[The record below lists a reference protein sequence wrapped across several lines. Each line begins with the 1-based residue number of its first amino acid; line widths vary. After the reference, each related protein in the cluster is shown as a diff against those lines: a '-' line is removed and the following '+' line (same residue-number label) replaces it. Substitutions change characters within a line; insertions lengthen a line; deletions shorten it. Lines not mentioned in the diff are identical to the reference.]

1 LRRGS
6 AAGLVAAEAIFCA
19 VASPAQA
26 TGAGREQ
33 PAAGARPQAGSIA
46 VTCASPARPALAARL
61 SRDIRSALRGRLSLV
76 GLRVDDQGQHLSCWL
91 NARRPFDSASVIKA
105 TILGALLRE
114 AMEQHRHLT
123 QREVNLAAEM
133 ITESDNDAAS
143 ALWAQIGHRW
153 LTRFLSLAKMT
164 ETRPGPGGYWGLT
177 QITAHDEWLLLR
189 LLMNANSVLNSPS
202 RNFALSLMAHVTH
215 AQEWG
220 VPAGAPTSMTVHVKN
235 GWLPLAPGGWRIHSI
250 GCFTGHHRSY
260 SIVMLTQD
268 NPSMAYGI
276 TTIERAAEVIH
287 HDLSPTETPVI
298 PPSAPAPSWGTP
310 DEHIPDQLTTRLRAA
325 APSPT
330 RDACSGLGNALRV
343 E

>member
-1 LRRGS
+1 MRRGS

-123 QREVNLAAEM
+123 QREVILAIEM
-133 ITESDNDAAS
+133 ITQSDNDAAS
-143 ALWAQIGHRW
+143 ALWAQIRHGW
-153 LTRFLSLAKMT
+153 LPYFLSLAKMT

-177 QITAHDEWLLLR
+177 QVTAHDEWLLLTR
-189 LLMNANSVLNSPS
+189 LMYANSVLDTPS
-202 RNFALSLMAHVTH
+202 RNFALSLMAHVTP
-215 AQEWG
+215 AQQWG
-220 VPAGAPTSMTVHVKN
+220 VPAGAPAGLTMHVKN

-250 GCFTGHHRSY
+250 GCFTGHQRSY

-287 HDLSPTETPVI
+287 HDLNPTATAVI
-298 PPSAPAPSWGTP
+298 PPSTPARSWGTP
-310 DEHIPDQLTTRLRAA
+310 DEHIPDQLTTH
-325 APSPT
+325 
-330 RDACSGLGNALRV
+330 
-343 E
+343 